1 MGLTTLIG
9 YFARQDEARKSLRE
23 IARKGFKAAALIYK
37 DSDGA
42 IHTIDPFSRRRVFG
56 TSLVAIL
63 FGGCGGIATFCL
75 NRLSHFNKATAAGE
89 GYLQGPIY
97 PARDRQLALP

>member
-1 MGLTTLIG
+1 MDLTTLIC
-9 YFARQDEARKSLRE
+9 YFTGQGEARKSLRE
-23 IARKGFKAAALIYK
+23 IAWQGFTAAALIHK
-37 DSDGA
+37 GFDGA

-75 NRLSHFNKATAAGE
+75 NWLSHFNKATAAGE